1 MMMIHFIQQAKDTG
15 YESIVLDSEPKVEKF
30 YQNFGFKVIGQLESS
45 IKNRYLPIMELK
57 I

>member
-1 MMMIHFIQQAKDTG
+1 MMIHFIQQAKDTG